1 MGSEVEWTRDSV
13 LDIWIARI
21 AIERD
26 IGVEM
31 EVKREYAGKENIE

>member
-26 IGVEM
+26 ICVEM
-31 EVKREYAGKENIE
+31 EVKREYVARRI